1 MFQRNSLTRELSG
14 LMCHMRMLIGV
25 LLLTCAVAAQ
35 EVYKP
40 GDGVTLPV
48 VTKQVRPNYTSEAMS
63 ARIQGVVALDVVVK
77 ADGKVGDVTVAESLD
92 TGLDGEAV
100 KAVKQWEFKPGTKD
114 SKDVAVQVQINI
126 RFTLK

>member
-1 MFQRNSLTRELSG
+1 
-14 LMCHMRMLIGV
+14 MCHMRMLIGV
-25 LLLTCAVAAQ
+25 LLLTGAVAAQ
-35 EVYKP
+35 EVVYRP

-48 VTKQVRPNYTSEAMS
+48 VTKEVRPNYTSEAMS